1 MMKKVGFRAAIAL
14 ILFWSLAPIYWA
26 IRTSLLP
33 ESELMA
39 IPLKYIPIPFSL
51 ENYAQLFGLEA
62 GNAAIWIQFKRA
74 LINSL
79 ISSGLS
85 TLIVIFISIFSGY
98 AFARLNFKGR
108 NLIFSM
114 VIVTMALPAYA
125 VMIPLYKII
134 VELGLIDTQTGI
146 TLIYTSAFAPLAIWL
161 MRSYFMT
168 IPIELEEAA
177 LMDGA
182 TKLRAILTI
191 LPIALPGLIAVAI
204 LTFLNSWSQFV
215 IPLVFAPMETKPLT
229 VLITE
234 FVGKGFINYGMMTAA
249 GMVTILPPVVI
260 VLLLNKYLVSGLTTG
275 AVKG

>member
-1 MMKKVGFRAAIAL
+1 MELGLGIDKKSGFPDSHSIDL
-14 ILFWSLAPIYWA
+14 ILVSCPIYWA

-62 GNAAIWIQFKRA
+62 GKAAIWIQFKKA
-74 LINSL
+74 LFNSL

-85 TLIVIFISIFSGY
+85 TLIVVFISIFSGY
-98 AFARLNFKGR
+98 AFARLEFKGR

-114 VIVTMALPAYA
+114 VIVTMALVAYA

-168 IPIELEEAA
+168 IPIELEQAA

-191 LPIALPGLIAVAI
+191 LPMALPGLIAVAI

-215 IPLVFAPMETKPLT
+215 FRLCLRQWKP
-229 VLITE
+229 
-234 FVGKGFINYGMMTAA
+234 NH
-249 GMVTILPPVVI
+249 
-260 VLLLNKYLVSGLTTG
+260 
-275 AVKG
+275 